1 MADIRITDLVDPKAI
16 EDLKAVQQEMN
27 AAKTVYLEV
36 VRAVA
41 QGIKIKVETT
51 GDIDK
56 LNGLIAQEAKKA
68 EAATVQLNGAIQKQ
82 QQVLAQ
88 TTPEISRHLAEIQK
102 ENQAKRDAYKIDQ
115 ESVVYARRVI
125 GTLSENSRQMA
136 RLRKDIDVVKASKK
150 ELDKAY
156 KEGTVTEDAYI
167 SRSADLISR
176 QNQLKV
182 SMSELQSVMNNQSKQ
197 AEANGG
203 SYQQL
208 SLQLEEMKKAYK
220 SLTPEEKESSESAKK
235 LADEINRLDAHLKDA
250 AGDMG
255 EFQRNTG
262 NYAIAANKYVDVL
275 FRAVG
280 LNGQFGR
287 SLQALAVSGT
297 GNFLADLN
305 VKVRALGAS
314 LGTLLANP
322 YVLAI
327 LGIAGTVMAVKW
339 WYDYNKGLMT
349 ATRLTREFLDVHG
362 DRLVSIRSEIQAIAD
377 EYGKDYK
384 EVLQGVDTLTSQWK
398 IDSEAALR
406 VIRDGFQAGTDE
418 NGRFLGMIQQYAPIF
433 KDMKAEAS
441 EMVAVLA
448 QTRSGIFNEQG
459 LAMLQMALKNLR
471 DMQKGTHDSLQAIG
485 VDVDAWI
492 RKLNTGEADY
502 LDFIVEISKK
512 MKETNDQSQA
522 FGAVMGDLFGRK
534 GTAGGAELVKYL
546 GEMTTEMEKVKA
558 VTGEVG
564 KLRDQHIQKQKELNE
579 AVAGLFDMTD
589 DGFEEMT
596 LKGKNYITDVL
607 IKIVEAIEDI
617 VNWFK
622 RTYDQS
628 EFFRGSVLFIASA
641 FGTVWEVAKVV
652 FGYIVNSY
660 KVMGEGIVGIGEAL
674 IGAFNLD
681 WDKMQSGI
689 ARVGTAYSDF
699 FKGVIND
706 AKVAGQHIYDLTLAA
721 SNDFNSHDYSGRK
734 GKNKREQN
742 RNINKSMIKS
752 DLSNGDDGD
761 DSGNKT
767 AKAQKQQE
775 EIRQVVLE
783 AVRETIRQRLAI
795 VEKGSE
801 EELALQKELAE
812 AEYQLTVLN
821 AGKTFA
827 DRKKKLDEAQKSG
840 KVSAKEYN
848 EGLASLT
855 EERTQAEVS
864 AEKLKLKAI
873 EEAQKSYNERQ
884 IELISQRYS
893 KEQEMSSAD
902 IVLKQSDLKEAYA
915 SGLISKEEYEAQSL
929 ALTQQYAIQS
939 AQAVISRLEEQLSL
953 EDLTAEQREQLSRE
967 LNTAKANLAKEAA
980 DAEIAQMERTV
991 AADKKAAQERQRN
1004 MQKWLQTA
1012 SRAIGSVGKLLS
1024 QLYQNE
1030 IDALDEE
1037 GDVAQEHYDKE
1048 VERIT
1053 QLEETGAITKEEAE
1067 ARKASAASRRE
1078 QKEEEL
1084 EKRKAELMYKQA
1096 LWEKMTAVAQA
1107 GIQTA
1112 LGVTSALAMFPPNIA
1127 LAAVVGAM
1135 GAVEVATIL
1144 ATPIKAYAKGTPK
1157 GGHQGGMAVV
1167 GDGGREEVVT
1177 YKGNAWLTPDTP
1189 TLVNLPKG
1197 AEVFPDADEFDV
1209 RKMLPLYSD
1218 RFPAKQSERPVIVNN
1233 DYRRLEQK
1241 MERNNQLLKMAI
1253 MSERELAY
1261 RQAFRNYYNG
1271 R

>member
-136 RLRKDIDVVKASKK
+136 RLRKDIDEVKASKK

-280 LNGQFGR
+280 LNGNFGR
-287 SLQALAVSGT
+287 SLSELAKSGS
-297 GNFLADLN
+297 GNFLADLT
-305 VKVRALGAS
+305 VKLKAFGAS
-314 LGTLLANP
+314 LMTLLSNP
-322 YVLAI
+322 YVLAV
-327 LGIAGTVMAVKW
+327 LGIAGTAMAFKW
-339 WYDYNKGLMT
+339 WYDYNKGLMQ

-384 EVLQGVDTLTSQWK
+384 EVLQAVDTLTSQWK

-459 LAMLQMALKNLR
+459 LAMLQTALKNLR

-522 FGAVMGDLFGRK
+522 FGAVMDDLFGRK

-564 KLRDQHIQKQKELNE
+564 KLRDQHIEKQKELNK

-652 FGYIVNSY
+652 FGYIINSY
-660 KVMGEGIVGIGEAL
+660 KVMAEGIVGIGEAL

-681 WDKMQSGI
+681 WDKIQSGI
-689 ARVGTAYSDF
+689 SRVGSAYSDF
-699 FKGVIND
+699 FKG
-706 AKVAGQHIYDLTLAA
+706 
-721 SNDFNSHDYSGRK
+721 GRK

-742 RNINKSMIKS
+742 RNFNKSMIKS

-767 AKAQKQQE
+767 TKAQKQQE

-902 IVLKQSDLKEAYA
+902 FVLKQSDLKEAYA

-939 AQAVISRLEEQLSL
+939 AQAVISCLEEQLSL

-991 AADKKAAQERQRN
+991 AADKKSAQERQRN

>member
-1 MADIRITDLVDPKAI
+1 
-16 EDLKAVQQEMN
+16 
-27 AAKTVYLEV
+27 
-36 VRAVA
+36 
-41 QGIKIKVETT
+41 
-51 GDIDK
+51 
-56 LNGLIAQEAKKA
+56 
-68 EAATVQLNGAIQKQ
+68 
-82 QQVLAQ
+82 
-88 TTPEISRHLAEIQK
+88 
-102 ENQAKRDAYKIDQ
+102 
-115 ESVVYARRVI
+115 
-125 GTLSENSRQMA
+125 
-136 RLRKDIDVVKASKK
+136 
-150 ELDKAY
+150 
-156 KEGTVTEDAYI
+156 
-167 SRSADLISR
+167 
-176 QNQLKV
+176 
-182 SMSELQSVMNNQSKQ
+182 MSELQSVMNNQSKQ

-280 LNGQFGR
+280 LNGNFGR
-287 SLQALAVSGT
+287 SLSELAKSGS
-297 GNFLADLN
+297 GNFLADLT
-305 VKVRALGAS
+305 VKLKAFGAS
-314 LGTLLANP
+314 LMTLLSNP
-322 YVLAI
+322 YVLAV
-327 LGIAGTVMAVKW
+327 LGIAGTAMAFKW
-339 WYDYNKGLMT
+339 WYDYNKGLMQ

-384 EVLQGVDTLTSQWK
+384 EVLQAVDTLTSQWK

-512 MKETNDQSQA
+512 LKETNDQSQA
-522 FGAVMGDLFGRK
+522 FGAVMDDLFGGRK

-546 GEMTTEMEKVKA
+546 GEMTTEMEKMKA

-607 IKIVEAIEDI
+607 ISIVKWVGDI
-617 VNWFK
+617 VDWFK
-622 RTYDQS
+622 EWYSQS
-628 EFFRGSVLFIASA
+628 LILRAAINAIGFSFQTAWNLTKRYFEFCYQAFRGLADMVLSIFDFETLFSSPDKWEKKVSESFRGFLNGLKGSVMGFVNDTNEAFDSMYNRIANPPQFKKGGNTSS
-641 FGTVWEVAKVV
+641 GTV
-652 FGYIVNSY
+652 
-660 KVMGEGIVGIGEAL
+660 EGDGG
-674 IGAFNLD
+674 N
-681 WDKMQSGI
+681 
-689 ARVGTAYSDF
+689 GTAGFTPVDDNGST
-699 FKGVIND
+699 KTNND
-706 AKVAGQHIYDLTLAA
+706 ST
-721 SNDFNSHDYSGRK
+721 
-734 GKNKREQN
+734 
-742 RNINKSMIKS
+742 
-752 DLSNGDDGD
+752 
-761 DSGNKT
+761 KT
-767 AKAQKQQE
+767 KAQKQQE

-855 EERTQAEVS
+855 EERTQVEVS

-902 IVLKQSDLKEAYA
+902 FVLKQSDLKEAYA
-915 SGLISKEEYEAQSL
+915 SGLISKEEYEAQSF

-1096 LWEKMTAVAQA
+1096 LWEKMIAVAQA

-1112 LGVTSALAMFPPNIA
+1112 LGVTSAIAMFPPNIA

>member
-115 ESVVYARRVI
+115 EGLKIARSIV
-125 GTLSENSRQMA
+125 GTISENTAKQGSLNME
-136 RLRKDIDVVKASKK
+136 LKNVSSSLKDL
-150 ELDKAY
+150 EKAY
-156 KEGTVTEDAYI
+156 TRGSIRSDEYTARQTE
-167 SRSADLISR
+167 LLEK
-176 QNQLKV
+176 QNRLKV
-182 SMSELQSVMNNQSKQ
+182 ELSDVSRVLRIQNKEVL
-197 AEANGG
+197 AEEG
-203 SYQQL
+203 SYQKL
-208 SLQLEEMKKAYK
+208 SYQLELCKVAQKKVN
-220 SLTPEEKESSESAKK
+220 EEEVTGTESGKR
-235 LADEINRLDAHLKDA
+235 LASTISDLDAHLKDA
-250 AGDMG
+250 AADMG

-280 LNGQFGR
+280 LNGNFGR
-287 SLQALAVSGT
+287 SLSELAKSGS
-297 GNFLADLN
+297 GNFLADLT
-305 VKVRALGAS
+305 VKLKAFGAS
-314 LGTLLANP
+314 LMTLLSNP
-322 YVLAI
+322 YVLAV
-327 LGIAGTVMAVKW
+327 LGIAGTAMAFKW
-339 WYDYNKGLMT
+339 WYDYNKGLMQ

-384 EVLQGVDTLTSQWK
+384 EVLQAVDTLTSQWK

-433 KDMKAEAS
+433 KDMTAEAS

-607 IKIVEAIEDI
+607 ISIVKWVGDI
-617 VNWFK
+617 VDWFK
-622 RTYDQS
+622 EWYSQS
-628 EFFRGSVLFIASA
+628 LILRAAINAIGFSFQTAWNLTKRYFEFCYQGFRGLADMVLSIFDFETLFSSPDK
-641 FGTVWEVAKVV
+641 WEKKVSES
-652 FGYIVNSY
+652 FRGFLNGLKGS
-660 KVMGEGIVGIGEAL
+660 VMGFVNDTNEAFDSMYNRIANPPQFKKGGNTSSGSVEGDGG
-674 IGAFNLD
+674 N
-681 WDKMQSGI
+681 
-689 ARVGTAYSDF
+689 GTAGFTPVDDNGST
-699 FKGVIND
+699 KTNND
-706 AKVAGQHIYDLTLAA
+706 ST
-721 SNDFNSHDYSGRK
+721 
-734 GKNKREQN
+734 
-742 RNINKSMIKS
+742 
-752 DLSNGDDGD
+752 
-761 DSGNKT
+761 KT
-767 AKAQKQQE
+767 KAQKQQE

-884 IELISQRYS
+884 IELISKRYS

-939 AQAVISRLEEQLSL
+939 AQTVISRLEEQLSL